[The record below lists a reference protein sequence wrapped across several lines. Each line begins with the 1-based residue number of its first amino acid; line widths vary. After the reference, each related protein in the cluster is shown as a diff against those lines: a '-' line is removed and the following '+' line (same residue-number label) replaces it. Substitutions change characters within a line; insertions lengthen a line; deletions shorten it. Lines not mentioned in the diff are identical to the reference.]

1 MNQKRMRAA
10 LQGKAPGV
18 TAEKIL
24 WASGYGTIV
33 GLDEVGKGAWAGPLT
48 VGAVVVNQTKRITG
62 VRDSKMLNEKER
74 EILYDRITNWAR
86 AWAVGHVSND
96 ECDELGMSDAQ
107 RLAAKRALAALE
119 LTPDKVLL
127 DGNWDFVGGGIS
139 QPIVKGD
146 TTSLSIAAA
155 SIVAKVS
162 RDRLLRE
169 ADKKWPDYSF
179 SSNKGYPCPRHREA
193 LSKFGATTFHR
204 RSWKFMADLP
214 PIGEPP
220 RFRNSGEP
228 RLFN

>member
-1 MNQKRMRAA
+1 M
-10 LQGKAPGV
+10 
-18 TAEKIL
+18 
-24 WASGYGTIV
+24 
-33 GLDEVGKGAWAGPLT
+33 
-48 VGAVVVNQTKRITG
+48 
-62 VRDSKMLNEKER
+62 
-74 EILYDRITNWAR
+74 
-86 AWAVGHVSND
+86 SND

-107 RLAAKRALAALE
+107 RLSKRALAALE
-119 LTPDKVLL
+119 LAPDKVLL

-155 SIVAKVS
+155 SVVAKVS

-179 SSNKGYPCPRHREA
+179 KQQRLPLSTSSRSA

-214 PIGEPP
+214 PIGEPLC
-220 RFRNSGEP
+220 FSK
-228 RLFN
+228 